1 MPSTALLPALRPLL
15 LAAAVAG
22 ALPAQAGI
30 DPFIGELMLFGGDYC
45 PSNWLPA
52 QGQELPISSYQ
63 LLYTLIGTTYGG
75 DGTINFALPDLRGRA
90 PIGAGQGPGLNSMAV
105 GQRGGSET
113 ATLNAQNLPMHSHA
127 LAASTQ
133 PATHATPAPGQV
145 LGKAQN
151 AGVYASNSGAT
162 VALAPTGVAGS
173 PAPAPFSIRD
183 PYLTMQWCIAV
194 QGLFPVRN

>member
-22 ALPAQAGI
+22 ALPAQASSE
-30 DPFIGELMLFGGDYC
+30 PFLGELMLFSGDFC
-45 PSNWLPA
+45 PRYWLPA
-52 QGQELPISSYQ
+52 DGR
-63 LLYTLIGTTYGG
+63 LLSVSAYETLFALIGSTYGG

-194 QGLFPVRN
+194 DGAFPSRN

>member
-22 ALPAQAGI
+22 ALPAQASS

-45 PSNWLPA
+45 PRNWLPA
-52 QGQELPISSYQ
+52 DGRLLSVSTYQ
-63 LLYTLIGTTYGG
+63 TLFSLIGSTYGG

-90 PIGAGQGPGLNSMAV
+90 PIGAGWGPGLSSMAV

-113 ATLNAQNLPMHSHA
+113 ATLNTQNLPAHSHA
-127 LAASTQ
+127 LPASTQ
-133 PATHATPAPGQV
+133 PATHAAPAPNRV
-145 LGKAQN
+145 LGVAQN
-151 AGVYASNSGAT
+151 AGVYASAGAT

>member
-75 DGTINFALPDLRGRA
+75 DGMSTFALP
-90 PIGAGQGPGLNSMAV
+90 
-105 GQRGGSET
+105 
-113 ATLNAQNLPMHSHA
+113 
-127 LAASTQ
+127 ASTQ
-133 PATHATPAPGQV
+133 PATHAAPAPNRV
-145 LGKAQN
+145 LGVAQN
-151 AGVYASNSGAT
+151 AGVYASAGAT

-194 QGLFPVRN
+194 DGAFPSRN